1 MGLTARLE
9 SCYCGKARVLNASFP
24 PLDLFF
30 FILSTCCITVLDIPG
45 FINRTAFWAGDK
57 VIQSG
62 YDQLLLFRKLC
73 LFPALV
79 FFFLF
84 FLYLAHSYSRSA
96 AVMVGYSD
104 FLDGFLCLQLVSM
117 ILLPATLDGLLCSSM
132 ITGSVHDTSLHF
144 FLHP

>member
-79 FFFLF
+79 FFLSVLLISRAQLF
-84 FLYLAHSYSRSA
+84 EICCCNGWLF
-96 AVMVGYSD
+96 
-104 FLDGFLCLQLVSM
+104 
-117 ILLPATLDGLLCSSM
+117 
-132 ITGSVHDTSLHF
+132 
-144 FLHP
+144 